1 MVKEFIGKKSLIN
14 TIITIMVI
22 GLLFLS
28 YHALFSAPNKKDVP
42 KQFINPPSSTI
53 AGEILIEGR
62 GVQRLKAEGFIKN
75 SFGFEIAFALMG
87 GREILPGAYQI
98 SSSMNAWQIAKIVKD
113 GPNLV
118 WVTIPEGLR
127 KEQIADLLAAKLGW
141 NDEDKKRWATIST
154 ALNIDY
160 LEGVYF
166 PDTYLIPINETPAQ
180 VSLRMQRNFEE
191 KFAPLA
197 KDALVKNIKWTT
209 VLKMASLIQREAA
222 GKDDMPLIAGILW
235 NRLDGN
241 MRLDIDSTVQYIRDN
256 LIHYGKAPTAVQAT
270 SYVIAGG
277 WWSPIVVADKLV
289 DSPFNTYI
297 YKGLPPHPISNP
309 GVDAIEA
316 VINPEKTDCLYY
328 LHDASRIIHCSKT
341 LQEHQANIA
350 KYLH

>member
-1 MVKEFIGKKSLIN
+1 MVKEFIKKKSLIN
-14 TIITIMVI
+14 TIIGVMAILI
-22 GLLFLS
+22 IFLS
-28 YHALFSAPNKKDVP
+28 YRVLFSAPNKNDSP
-42 KQFINPPSSTI
+42 SQFINPPPSTI
-53 AGEILIEGR
+53 AGEIAIEGY
-62 GVQRLKAEGFIKN
+62 GVRRLKAEGFIKN
-75 SFGFEIAFALMG
+75 IFGFEIVFSLIG
-87 GREILPGAYQI
+87 GHEILPGAYQV
-98 SSSMNAWQIAKIVKD
+98 SSSMNAWQIAKIMKD

-127 KEQIADLLAAKLGW
+127 KEQIADLLAAKLSW
-141 NDEDKKRWATIST
+141 SDEDKKRWVTIST
-154 ALNIDY
+154 SLNIDY

-166 PDTYLIPINETPAQ
+166 PDTYLLPINETPAQ
-180 VSLRMQRNFEE
+180 VALRMQRNFEE
-191 KFAPLA
+191 KFAPFA
-197 KDALVKNIKWTT
+197 KDALAKNFKWTT

-235 NRLDGN
+235 NRLDRN

-256 LIHYGKAPTAVQAT
+256 LIHYGKAPTTVQAI
-270 SYVIAGG
+270 SYTIAGG

-309 GVDAIEA
+309 GADAIEA

-341 LQEHQANIA
+341 LQEHKANIA